1 MDAALRDALYAEA
14 EVFLALAALAA
25 VFRCSTVCTP
35 NFLVKRSTRP
45 SVSRSFCRPVAGGA
59 DFQMKFRLRRTGRER
74 IPARATR
81 HHVMVSGVDPFLH
94 SQLLGA

>member
-1 MDAALRDALYAEA
+1 MDAVLKQALYAVA

-45 SVSRSFCRPVAGGA
+45 SVSRSFCRPVKNGWQAAQISRWSSG
-59 DFQMKFRLRRTGRER
+59 FVER
-74 IPARATR
+74 VLNVFPHAQRAIT
-81 HHVMVSGVDPFLH
+81 SW
-94 SQLLGA
+94 